1 MKIFFLGGG
10 DAAGKGHA
18 VADAILARSR
28 AIFKALKMPDFTNTY
43 ITAFGNDESY
53 GANAKSKT
61 KPREVALWMAVQ
73 HPDKKALD
81 IWAREIASAGTGMAP
96 GLCQLVGGRPK
107 PSPCLKLF
115 SFLFPKTHLPAKIQ
129 VDENSVEY
137 LMKNDEVTDVLHAG
151 KSQEILKVEVGD
163 MTYSLEELAYARSGD
178 KGDSCNIGIIARDPK
193 YLPYIKKYLTEE
205 SVQEFF
211 KHFVQGKVTR
221 FDVPGING
229 VNFLLEQALGGG
241 GIASLRP
248 DPLGKSFAQMLLSF
262 ELTNMPKLK

>member
-1 MKIFFLGGG
+1 
-10 DAAGKGHA
+10 
-18 VADAILARSR
+18 
-28 AIFKALKMPDFTNTY
+28 
-43 ITAFGNDESY
+43 
-53 GANAKSKT
+53 
-61 KPREVALWMAVQ
+61 
-73 HPDKKALD
+73 
-81 IWAREIASAGTGMAP
+81 
-96 GLCQLVGGRPK
+96 
-107 PSPCLKLF
+107 
-115 SFLFPKTHLPAKIQ
+115 LFPKTHLPAKIQ
-129 VDENSVEY
+129 LDESTVDYLIEN
-137 LMKNDEVTDVLHAG
+137 DQVTDVIHAG
-151 KSQEILKVEVGD
+151 KSQESESLNLNVEVGD

-205 SVQEFF
+205 TVGEYF